1 MTEKVQAG
9 KVEIG
14 IVVTDLDAAMKFYGE
29 TLGLPY
35 IGEMELPNA
44 VMKRYAHGDTVI
56 KLLGGFEPKP
66 TANVPGGMSAGVA
79 GFRYLTLKVDDVAA
93 MQQRCADAGY
103 TVAVPMFEF
112 RPGLYISIVADPD
125 GNWVELIPGTA

>member
-1 MTEKVQAG
+1 MAEEHRAG
-9 KVEIG
+9 NVEIG
-14 IVVTDLDAAMKFYGE
+14 IVVTDLDAAMTFYGE
-29 TLGLPY
+29 TLGLLF

-66 TANVPGGMSAGVA
+66 AASVPGGMSAGIA
-79 GFRYLTLKVDDVAA
+79 GFRYLTLKVDDVEA

-112 RPGLYISIVADPD
+112 RPGLHISIVEDPD
-125 GNWVELIPGTA
+125 GNWVELVPSSA

>member
-66 TANVPGGMSAGVA
+66 TASVPGGMSAGVA